1 MPDDSVS
8 AVAKAPWVVFAGGGT
23 GGHIF
28 PGLAVADAFRAL
40 NPPARIAWFG
50 SSRGMDKSLVEA
62 SGKADVFYGIPSGKL
77 RRYFSLQ
84 TIPDCAK
91 IIAGFCK
98 AFFLLAK
105 LKPAALFS
113 KGGYVSV
120 PPCYAASLL
129 GIPVFTHEC
138 DFSPGLATR
147 LNARAASRI
156 FVSYAGTAD
165 FFSGGVKDRVV
176 LTGNPV
182 REEFYHASAALGREF
197 LGMGHDGQAAGESKP
212 LLVVLGGSSGSRQL
226 NALVRETLSWLTRRF
241 DVVHQTGFD
250 ARLNADEKNGCPA
263 LDNEPIE
270 GYKAYAFIHAQM
282 CHLIAAADV
291 IVARAGANTLWE
303 CAVCAKPLVLIP
315 LSGAGTRGD
324 QVENAAFFA
333 RNNAALALDGST
345 VTQKEFTAA
354 LETML
359 DSHKRRVF
367 AQNIARLTESAGSRP
382 ARVIAE
388 HIHGH
393 IQASVGGPA
402 DIYGKR
408 NANA

>member
-1 MPDDSVS
+1 MQNDSVP
-8 AVAKAPWVVFAGGGT
+8 AAAKARWIVFAGGGT
-23 GGHIF
+23 GGNIF
-28 PGLAVADAFRAL
+28 PGLAVADSFRAL
-40 NPPARIAWFG
+40 NPTVRVAWFG

-62 SGKADVFYGIPSGKL
+62 SGKADTFYGIPSGKL

-91 IIAGFCK
+91 IIAGFFR

-120 PPCYAASLL
+120 PPCYAAALL

-147 LNARAASRI
+147 LNARAASLV
-156 FVSYAGTAD
+156 FVSYADTAD
-165 FFSGGVKDRVV
+165 FFSGGVKARVI

-182 REEFYHASAALGREF
+182 REEFYNASAALGRKF
-197 LGMGHDGQAAGESKP
+197 LGVEQAALDSKP

-226 NALVRETLSWLTRRF
+226 NALVSETLPWLTTRF
-241 DVVHQTGFD
+241 MVVHQTGFAAPRD
-250 ARLNADEKNGCPA
+250 KAEKSGDPPKQNNAA
-263 LDNEPIE
+263 AS
-270 GYKAYAFIHAQM
+270 YKAYAFIHAQM
-282 CHLIAAADV
+282 CHVIAAADV

-324 QVENAAFFA
+324 QIENAAFFA
-333 RNNAALALDGST
+333 RNNAAIALDGGA

-359 DSHKRRVF
+359 DSQKRRVF
-367 AQNIARLTESAGSRP
+367 SQNIARLAVSAGSRP

-388 HIHGH
+388 RIKAFLEKAAGAHY
-393 IQASVGGPA
+393 SM
-402 DIYGKR
+402 R

>member
-1 MPDDSVS
+1 MPNDSVP
-8 AVAKAPWVVFAGGGT
+8 AAAKTRWVVFAGGGT

-28 PGLAVADAFRAL
+28 PGLAVADSFRAL
-40 NPPARIAWFG
+40 NPSVRVAWFG

-62 SGKADVFYGIPSGKL
+62 SGKADAFYGIPSGKL

-91 IIAGFCK
+91 IMAGFFK

-120 PPCYAASLL
+120 PSCYAATLL

-147 LNARAASRI
+147 LNARAASLV
-156 FVSYAGTAD
+156 FVSYADTAD
-165 FFSGGVKDRVV
+165 FFNGGVKARVI

-182 REEFYHASAALGREF
+182 REEFYHASALLGRQF
-197 LGMGHDGQAAGESKP
+197 LGMEQHAARESKP

-226 NALVRETLSWLTRRF
+226 NDLVSATLPWLTRRF
-241 DVVHQTGFD
+241 NVVHQTGF
-250 ARLNADEKNGCPA
+250 AAPQGQTEKSGDPPKQDSA
-263 LDNEPIE
+263 IE
-270 GYKAYAFIHAQM
+270 GYKAYAFIHTQM
-282 CHLIAAADV
+282 CHVIAAADV
-291 IVARAGANTLWE
+291 IAARAGANTLWE

-333 RNNAALALDGST
+333 RNNAAIALDGDT
-345 VTQKEFTAA
+345 VTQREFTAA

-359 DSHKRRVF
+359 DSQKRYMFSR
-367 AQNIARLTESAGSRP
+367 NIARLTENASAGGRP

-388 HIHGH
+388 LINGH
-393 IQASVGGPA
+393 IKASLNAGAFCGT
-402 DIYGKR
+402 R
-408 NANA
+408 NVNA